1 MLKNFS
7 RSIRLERILHKEIA
21 IIIQRRLRDP
31 RLNFLITILEVKL
44 SSDLSYAKIFFTCLN
59 YQDNNRIK
67 LILNILQKAE
77 GFIRSL
83 INKNL
88 LLRVIPKLCFIH
100 DTSYIA
106 GIFVSNLINKIKF
119 K

>member
-7 RSIRLERILHKEIA
+7 RLIRLERILHKEIA
-21 IIIQRRLRDP
+21 IIVQRYLRDP

-59 YQDNNRIK
+59 CQDNHRIK
-67 LILNILQKAE
+67 LVLKILQKSE

-83 INKNL
+83 INKNVL
-88 LLRVIPKLCFIH
+88 IRVIPKLNFIY
-100 DTSYIA
+100 DTSYTT
-106 GIFVSNLINKIKF
+106 GMFVSNLIKNIKF